1 MIKERQTLTFVHTT
15 GITTSL
21 MWIPAEGPE
30 DKKNF
35 GGEDGKGGGAC
46 TLQ

>member
-1 MIKERQTLTFVHTT
+1 
-15 GITTSL
+15 

-35 GGEDGKGGGAC
+35 GGEDGKGGRSVYTAIINAVA
-46 TLQ
+46 TTIWLSKLM